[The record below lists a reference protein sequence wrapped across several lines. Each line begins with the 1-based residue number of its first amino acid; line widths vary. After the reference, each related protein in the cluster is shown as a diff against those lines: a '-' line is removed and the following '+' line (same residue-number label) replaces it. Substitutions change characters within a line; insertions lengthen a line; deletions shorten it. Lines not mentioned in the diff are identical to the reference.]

1 MEVKSTSGQKTSLVS
16 WALFSVTIVI
26 VLISLIP
33 AVFPAFILRS
43 LGGLEDYTGINPF
56 EVGVWTYPF
65 LATNFIV
72 FGLLAF
78 YFKNKL
84 PQLITKSIRFIF
96 NFEVSASIASLV
108 IIILMGAY
116 IAFSVNQ
123 IYNGVY
129 DDDYY
134 VRVQSWLQNSNLIN
148 FTSEQFGYQLMIILE
163 VVSMKVFASYKAIP
177 FISDVALLVLT
188 YLITVE
194 MTKKRFAGIV
204 AMVIVLQ
211 STVFLA
217 YQTYV
222 SYPNFWVLF
231 YLLSLYLICKKWPL
245 SIIPYVASIF
255 TKILTVV
262 FIPMTLFFIYRA
274 DMPRKKKIYAVIPYA
289 IIVLIGVGYLYAT
302 HTTLAHTLEFSSH
315 KFWDGFTAVYVSMRY
330 DGLILLFIL
339 PLIVGLFIASRKG
352 YLQADSILFL
362 IMSMFISAPLI
373 ESLSDTINVP
383 YRFVPLVVFFAMGVG
398 VLLSKKK
405 SLSNSD

>member
-1 MEVKSTSGQKTSLVS
+1 MQSFGKEKYSTIIS
-16 WALFSVTIVI
+16 WAVFLFTLAI
-26 VLISLIP
+26 VLISLVS
-33 AVFPAFILRS
+33 AVFPALILRS
-43 LGGLEDYTGINPF
+43 LGGLQDYTGINPF
-56 EVGVWTYPF
+56 EPGIWAYPF
-65 LATNFIV
+65 LAANFIV
-72 FGLLAF
+72 FGLTAL

-96 NFEVSASIASLV
+96 NFEVSASVASLV
-108 IIILMGAY
+108 IIILLGLY
-116 IAFSVNQ
+116 IGLSINQ
-123 IYNGVY
+123 LYNGVY

-134 VRVQSWLQNSNLIN
+134 ARINSWLQNSNLVQ
-148 FTSEQFGYQLMIILE
+148 FSSEQFGYQLMIILE

-211 STVFLA
+211 STLFLT

-222 SYPNFWVLF
+222 SYPNFWILF
-231 YLLSLYLICKKWPL
+231 YLLSLYLIYKKWPL

-255 TKILTVV
+255 TKILTAV

-274 DMPRKKKIYAVIPYA
+274 DMPRKKKVYAAIPYV
-289 IIVLIGVGYLYAT
+289 ILILMGAAYLFAT
-302 HTTLAHTLEFSSH
+302 HTGYTNGIIDSH
-315 KFWDGFTAVYVSMRY
+315 KFWDGFTAVYLSLRY
-330 DGLILLFIL
+330 DGLILLFMI
-339 PLIVGLFIASRKG
+339 PLTVGLFIASRKG

-362 IMSMFISAPLI
+362 IMGMFISAPLI
-373 ESLSDTINVP
+373 ESLSDAVNVP

-405 SLSNSD
+405 INEQF